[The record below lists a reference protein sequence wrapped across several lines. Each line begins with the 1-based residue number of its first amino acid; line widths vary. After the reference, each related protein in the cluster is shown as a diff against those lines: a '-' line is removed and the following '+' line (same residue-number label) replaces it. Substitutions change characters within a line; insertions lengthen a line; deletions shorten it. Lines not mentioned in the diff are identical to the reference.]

1 MNFKENVLLYL
12 KESNK
17 SKDYEEKRKVAAGCE
32 ADGSSVKTTK
42 KKKTDLE
49 IDGYKATIKTKCT
62 GSEAAIKTKCTG
74 SEASVECKKKTLKES
89 IISFSEEKKVI
100 TEELITESIK
110 NKSASKKLTKLSAK
124 LEAQAKKEKNQELV
138 KLLRKNASLT
148 KSAAKELNALE
159 EKYERTND
167 PQVKAD
173 YKMLSKRYLS
183 EYRKVNKGKAV
194 LGVATFSTLLVL
206 MTGTIFLGLMG
217 VSNPAGQWADI
228 GQSFKSSPSE
238 GFEDLFNFS
247 KKIFRNA
254 GSSVK
259 EFFSSLGGNIKDSWG
274 EVERK
279 SKELRLKDWAGE
291 TTEKVKDGLDN
302 FGDKFGETT
311 EKVKDW
317 AGKTTEKV
325 KDDLESFGNKVGEK
339 AENFGNKL
347 ENGLDKFGDKMEEYG
362 EKVKDSFDSHEKA
375 KKKFK
380 SEKFKYEFV

>member
-17 SKDYEEKRKVAAGCE
+17 SKIDKDYEEKRKVAAGCE

-42 KKKTDLE
+42 KKKTGLV
-49 IDGYKATIKTKCT
+49 IDGHEATIKTKCT
-62 GSEAAIKTKCTG
+62 GREAA
-74 SEASVECKKKTLKES
+74 VECKKKTLKES
-89 IISFSEEKKVI
+89 ILNFSEEKKVI

-110 NKSASKKLTKLSAK
+110 NKSASKKLVKLSAK
-124 LEAQAKKEKNQELV
+124 LEAQAKKEKNQDVV

-159 EKYERTND
+159 DKYERTND
-167 PQVKAD
+167 PKVKAD
-173 YKMLSKRYLS
+173 YKMLSKRYLT

-194 LGVATFSTLLVL
+194 LGVATFSTFLVL

-217 VSNPAGQWADI
+217 VSDPAGQWASI

-254 GSSVK
+254 GDSVK
-259 EFFSSLGGNIKDSWG
+259 EFFSSLGGNLKDSWN

-279 SKELRLKDWAGE
+279 SKEFKLKDWMGE
-291 TTEKVKDGLDN
+291 TTEKVKDGLEN
-302 FGDKFGETT
+302 
-311 EKVKDW
+311 
-317 AGKTTEKV
+317 
-325 KDDLESFGNKVGEK
+325 FGNKVGEK
-339 AENFGNKL
+339 AEVLGNKL
-347 ENGLDKFGDKMEEYG
+347 ENGLDKFGEKAKDAAGKFGDKMEELG
-362 EKVKDSFDSHEKA
+362 EKVKDTFDNHERA
-375 KKKFK
+375 KKKFNQ
-380 SEKFKYEFV
+380 SLETDFV